1 MKIREITEDIEEFKA
16 SNGESSAI
24 PGNAPPPQVERKKKQ
39 AKNKIEVLIPNK

>member
-24 PGNAPPPQVERKKKQ
+24 SGNSPPQVERKKKQ
-39 AKNKIEVLIPNK
+39 AKNKIEMLKTAK